1 MANTKKMTKREAI
14 ELIKALVAND
24 ADLVAY
30 CDNEIALLD
39 KKAAKSAEKNAEK
52 SAAYADMRTAIK
64 GVLAGTEGM
73 TATDIAKAID
83 TTCQKATYAM
93 RDCVYD
99 GSITVDTVKGKSI
112 YKLA

>member
-1 MANTKKMTKREAI
+1 MTKNTITKREA
-14 ELIKALVAND
+14 LAQIKAIVSD
-24 ADLVAY
+24 YADLVAY

-39 KKAAKSAEKNAEK
+39 RKSAKSAEKNAEK

-64 GVLAGTEGM
+64 GVLANTEGM

-93 RDCVYD
+93 RDCVKD
-99 GSITVDTVKGKSI
+99 GTITVATVKGKSI